1 MKHLNFLFL
10 AVLLA
15 ALYSCQPAKEV
26 AYFQDIPVET
36 TIQLAEQQ
44 QIKLQPGD
52 KITIVVSSKD
62 PQLASLFTLTT
73 TTRRAGS
80 GSNNIDASG
89 GGNGYVPLYTVLEDG
104 TIDFPVL
111 GTIPVAGM
119 SRLELAKNLKER
131 LISTEMIKDPIIT
144 VEYAN
149 LSVYALGEISRT
161 GEIAI
166 DRDRFTILDAIAK
179 AGDLSIQGKRKNI
192 TVLRTEGNVQNVY
205 KVDLTSMESVVNS
218 PVYYMKQGDII
229 YVEPTQKR
237 ANDSTINGNSM
248 LTPTF
253 WISLASSLI
262 SLGTTIAVL
271 LTK

>member
-1 MKHLNFLFL
+1 MKRLLLFL
-10 AVLLA
+10 LVATS
-15 ALYSCQPAKEV
+15 LYSCKPAKEV
-26 AYFQDIPVET
+26 AYFQDLPVET

-52 KITIVVSSKD
+52 KISIVVSSKD
-62 PQLASLFTLTT
+62 PQLAGLFTLMSTS
-73 TTRRAGS
+73 RRAGS
-80 GSNNIDASG
+80 GSNNSDASS
-89 GGNGYVPLYTVLEDG
+89 GGNGFVPLYTVLEDG
-104 TIDFPVL
+104 TIDFPIL
-111 GTIPVAGM
+111 GAVPVAGM
-119 SRLELAKNLKER
+119 SRLELARNLKEH

-179 AGDLSIQGKRKNI
+179 AGDLSIQGKRKNV

-237 ANDSTINGNSM
+237 ANDSTINGNNM
-248 LTPTF
+248 FTPAF

>member
-1 MKHLNFLFL
+1 MKLKYLF
-10 AVLLA
+10 AMSVLLT

-62 PQLASLFTLTT
+62 PQLANLFTLTT
-73 TTRRAGS
+73 TSRRAGS
-80 GSNNIDASG
+80 SSNTDSSN
-89 GGNGYVPLYTVLEDG
+89 GGNGYVPLYTILEDG

-119 SRLELAKNLKER
+119 SRLELARNLKER

-149 LSVYALGEISRT
+149 LSVYALGEISRA